1 MLPIKTV
8 CIFAGCTKLVVEKR
22 AYVPELGCA
31 HRRHYGKECNNDSTG
46 SRLHRKSL
54 PQDIAM
60 FLVDPKS
67 KLLAD

>member
-8 CIFAGCTKLVVEKR
+8 CIFASCTKLVVEKR

-54 PQDIAM
+54 P
-60 FLVDPKS
+60 
-67 KLLAD
+67 